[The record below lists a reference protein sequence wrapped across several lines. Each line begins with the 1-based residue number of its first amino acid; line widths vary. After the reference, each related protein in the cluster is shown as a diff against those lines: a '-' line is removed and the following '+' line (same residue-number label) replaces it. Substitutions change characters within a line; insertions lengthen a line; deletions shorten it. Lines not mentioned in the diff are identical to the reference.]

1 MFDYLTMQ
9 VEASKI
15 TGFCVNEDKNKCVVL
30 SRGNIDQSNI
40 NFENLSVKNV
50 NTYSSNYSIGNIRE
64 DIKRKQN
71 MLLYI
76 IRYVIITRSSFQ
88 D

>member
-1 MFDYLTMQ
+1 MQ

-30 SRGNIDQSNI
+30 FRGNIDQSNL